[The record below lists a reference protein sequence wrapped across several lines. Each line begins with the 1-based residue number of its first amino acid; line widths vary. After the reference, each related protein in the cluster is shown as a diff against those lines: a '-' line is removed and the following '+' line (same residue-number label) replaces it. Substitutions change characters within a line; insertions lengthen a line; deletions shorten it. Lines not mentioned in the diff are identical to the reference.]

1 MPNPKM
7 IYHLRNTPHPLPL
20 ATLAALYDDASHLE
34 ADVRRLQRFGL
45 VREHAEGLV
54 WEGS

>member
-20 ATLAALYDDASHLE
+20 ATLAALYEDAAHLE

-45 VREHAEGLV
+45 VREHAGGLV